1 MPQPT
6 GSPPD
11 FSDPVNAVVSTT
23 STTAAPSPTANV
35 TPLKRG
41 PINCFNEADFPGH
54 GDIQSGDQDTFSLD
68 FSSLGDVTLGPG
80 EAPIRLRRTDKHG
93 INYDF
98 RVEWVSGCVTTVE
111 RQSFRFPLGMTQSL
125 ITAYLLVREDYTKC
139 EFGSLLLIISVILRV
154 LRETKGQRH

>member
-1 MPQPT
+1 M
-6 GSPPD
+6 
-11 FSDPVNAVVSTT
+11 
-23 STTAAPSPTANV
+23 